1 MESRACPYH
10 VKVLAMTPNATT
22 TNMDPMERFLV
33 EGPAEQG
40 ILFIRMDT
48 GELSIAKGCTCGNDV
63 RTTGEDK

>member
-1 MESRACPYH
+1 
-10 VKVLAMTPNATT
+10 MTPNATT
-22 TNMDPMERFLV
+22 TNMNPMERFLV

-40 ILFIRMDT
+40 TLFIRTDT